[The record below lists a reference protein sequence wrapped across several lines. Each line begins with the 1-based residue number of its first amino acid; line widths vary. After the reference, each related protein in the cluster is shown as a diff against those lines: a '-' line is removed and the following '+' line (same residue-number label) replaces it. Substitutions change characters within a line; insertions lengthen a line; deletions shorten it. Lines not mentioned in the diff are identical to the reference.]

1 MEESERRTRIA
12 TFAVAFLAALIAIG
26 MSRYAEMNPAPS
38 VITVGTTLPVPTVA
52 PADVAFS

>member
-26 MSRYAEMNPAPS
+26 MSRYAEMDPTSTVISIVSTVPAP
-38 VITVGTTLPVPTVA
+38 VEPLV
-52 PADVAFS
+52 DVSFN